1 MVKTVGLLLLISA
14 AAFAQRGGI
23 RSGGIR
29 SGGVHSRPPAGTF
42 GSNTGFGNVV
52 FPGTGQAPALPG
64 AITDPSFGV
73 RLGATVSGFPP
84 YTGVGP
90 GRGGRGRGVGGGVVV
105 LPYPVGVPYYP
116 EPEPPQTI
124 VVYPQQQQSPQVII
138 NQNFTP
144 ETARPVVNEYSMD
157 SNGGVR
163 VYDPRTRVNPEPAAA
178 PPPAPAAEAPVYLIA
193 FKDNTIYA
201 ALAYWVEGD
210 TLHYVTNRNTH
221 NQVSLDLIDR
231 ELSTR
236 LNSERE
242 VEFRLPPPRR

>member
-1 MVKTVGLLLLISA
+1 MVKTVGLLLLVSA

-23 RSGGIR
+23 RPGPVRPGGIQA
-29 SGGVHSRPPAGTF
+29 RPGTF

-64 AITDPSFGV
+64 AITDPGFGV

-84 YTGVGP
+84 FTG
-90 GRGGRGRGVGGGVVV
+90 GRGGRGRGIGGGVVV
-105 LPYPVGVPYYP
+105 LPYPVAMPYYQ

-124 VVYPQQQQSPQVII
+124 VVYPQQQQSPQVVI

-144 ETARPVVNEYSMD
+144 ETARPVVNEYAVD
-157 SNGGVR
+157 LNGGVR
-163 VYDPRTRVNPEPAAA
+163 VYDPRTRVNPEPAA
-178 PPPAPAAEAPVYLIA
+178 PAPAPPSETPVYLIA

-231 ELSTR
+231 ELSMR
-236 LNSERE
+236 LNSERD
-242 VEFRLPPPRR
+242 VEFRLPPARR

>member
-1 MVKTVGLLLLISA
+1 MLKTVGLLLIISA
-14 AAFAQRGGI
+14 AAFAQRGGV
-23 RSGGIR
+23 RSGPVR
-29 SGGVHSRPPAGTF
+29 SGAVARPGTF

-64 AITDPSFGV
+64 AITDPGFGP
-73 RLGATVSGFPP
+73 RLGATVSGYPP
-84 YTGVGP
+84 YTG
-90 GRGGRGRGVGGGVVV
+90 GRGGRGRGAGNGVVV
-105 LPYPVGVPYYP
+105 VPYPVGVPYYP

-144 ETARPVVNEYSMD
+144 ETARPVVQEYSVD
-157 SNGGVR
+157 SSGGVQ
-163 VYDPRTRVNPEPAAA
+163 VYDPRTRVNREAAA
-178 PPPAPAAEAPVYLIA
+178 MVAPAPAAETPMFLIA

-231 ELSTR
+231 ELSMR

-242 VEFRLPPPRR
+242 VDFRLPPARR